1 MSINFPGREAHWKHP
16 RGIVLPFK
24 GSTPAGIDAVYRFLR
39 IRQKSSRLGLFE
51 DQPPR
56 PALLSERMDPDF
68 LVIGAGV
75 AGLRTAIELAERGS
89 VLVVAKHSLQES
101 SSEYAQGG
109 IAVALSDDDE
119 VRLHEEDTIYAGDGL
134 CNGAAVRVLVEE
146 GPAAIQE
153 LIEWGAEFDRHA
165 GMLAFTREAAHS
177 RNRVL
182 HAHGD
187 STGSEIA
194 RTLHRKAASFP
205 NVTFRSYAATTDLL
219 MDEHGAVC
227 GAALYDAASRRT
239 VQIPARAVLLATG
252 GLGRVYLNTTNPDV
266 ATGDGVAMAWRA
278 GAEIGDLEFVQF
290 HPTALHVEG
299 APRFLLSEALRG
311 EGGLLRNRAGERF
324 MDRYHPMKEMAP
336 RDVVARAI
344 VTEMARTGMP
354 HVFLDMTRLGEGFL
368 RARFP
373 RIYET
378 CLQYGVNI
386 AREPAPIR
394 PAAHYAMGG
403 VRTNLEGAT
412 SVPRLFAAG
421 EVASTGV
428 HGANRLASN
437 SLLEGVVFGAR
448 AGRAMRRF
456 ISETVRAGARPQ
468 GGDFGVPGGSV
479 SEFRE
484 LAWNECGIVRSGEGL
499 RRAVSVIEGFA
510 KRASAAVELTP
521 ERSEARNVHQVVELI
536 ARCALARG
544 ESRGAH
550 FRTDFPV
557 KRPEFQ
563 AHSVVS
569 RDAAIRYIREETVL
583 AGAIE

>member
-1 MSINFPGREAHWKHP
+1 
-16 RGIVLPFK
+16 
-24 GSTPAGIDAVYRFLR
+24 
-39 IRQKSSRLGLFE
+39 
-51 DQPPR
+51 
-56 PALLSERMDPDF
+56 MDPDF

-75 AGLRTAIELAERGS
+75 AGLRAAIELAECGS

-109 IAVALSDDDE
+109 IAVVLNDDDE

-177 RNRVL
+177 RRRIL

-194 RTLHRKAASFP
+194 RTLHRKAASFA
-205 NVTFRSYAATTDLL
+205 NVSFRSYAATTDLL
-219 MDEHGAVC
+219 LDQHGSVC
-227 GAALYDAASRRT
+227 GAALYDAAAKRT
-239 VQIPARAVLLATG
+239 VHIAARAVLLATG
-252 GLGRVYLNTTNPDV
+252 GLGRVFLNTTNPDV

-278 GAEIGDLEFVQF
+278 GAEISDIEFVQF
-290 HPTALHVEG
+290 HPTALHLKG

-311 EGGLLRNRAGERF
+311 EGGLLRNAAGDPF
-324 MDRYHPMKEMAP
+324 MDRYHKMKELAP

-344 VTEMARTGMP
+344 VTEMARTGAP
-354 HVFLDMTRLGEGFL
+354 HVFLDLTGLGEDFL
-368 RARFP
+368 RSRFP

-378 CLQYGVNI
+378 CLQYGVDI
-386 AREPAPIR
+386 ARDPAPIR

-403 VRTNLEGAT
+403 VRTDLEGST
-412 SVPRLFAAG
+412 TVRRLFAAG
-421 EVASTGV
+421 EVAATGV

-448 AGRAMRRF
+448 AGRAMRQF
-456 ISETVRAGARPQ
+456 ISQPMQAGAVPEES
-468 GGDFGVPGGSV
+468 GSEFGVPGGSV
-479 SEFRE
+479 AQFRE
-484 LAWNECGIVRSGEGL
+484 LAWTECGIVRSGDGL
-499 RRAVSVIEGFA
+499 RRAVAALEDFA
-510 KRASAAVELTP
+510 QPAAQSGELTP
-521 ERSEARNVHQVVELI
+521 ERSEARNVHQVIELI
-536 ARCALARG
+536 ARCALARQ

-550 FRTDFPV
+550 FRTDFPR

-563 AHSVVS
+563 GHSIVTG
-569 RDAAIRYIREETVL
+569 DTAIRYIREETVL
-583 AGAIE
+583 TGAIE